1 MRVKHI
7 TFHGVERDAW
17 ITSQRR
23 WLDLSRE
30 AGGLRS
36 AWGSVLRD
44 EARVVFEWESADAL
58 RSFMETTHERALGE
72 AGTVGKC
79 AVLYL
84 ESVLD
89 LGPRADAGYVGESV
103 AWIKEGGMEPW
114 LESQRQ
120 WCEEMARCDGFV
132 GGSITR
138 GRRTYAV
145 SSFWRDDRA
154 HARYLHEVVPSLRGR
169 FRGDEHCAR
178 LTRFHA
184 PLVPELSFAE
194 SSSGTPSRTETA

>member
-1 MRVKHI
+1 MTRVKHI

-17 ITSQRR
+17 IASQRR
-23 WLDLSRE
+23 WLELSRE
-30 AGGLRS
+30 AGGLRA
-36 AWGSVLRD
+36 AWGSILRD
-44 EARVVFEWESADAL
+44 HARAVFEWETADAL
-58 RSFMETTHERALGE
+58 RSFMETTHDRALAE
-72 AGTVGKC
+72 AGTVGKS

-84 ESVLD
+84 EEVLD
-89 LGPRADAGYVGESV
+89 LGPRREAGYVGESV

-114 LESQRQ
+114 LESQRR

-132 GGSITR
+132 GGSIAR

-154 HARYLHEVVPSLRGR
+154 HARYLREVVPSLRAR

-178 LTRFHA
+178 LTRFDA
-184 PLVPELSFAE
+184 ALVPELSFRAA
-194 SSSGTPSRTETA
+194 P